1 MSGIDARMTFVAT
14 VKNWAVELGYPVIDK
29 DLDDAPA
36 NDRYLQLTH
45 VEDFH
50 DNPEEGIT
58 TVLFDLALFHT
69 FEESGTTNTSII
81 ALQDLK
87 VLQKKIKSLGNQEK
101 FTYDADSSVAP
112 RKSGQYEVELHE
124 SSGNLARKRTNS
136 HISIT
141 VELIT
146 TDR

>member
-14 VKNWAVELGYPVIDK
+14 VKSWAGELGYPVIDK

-36 NDRYLQLTH
+36 NGNYLQLTH

-50 DNPEEGIT
+50 DNPDVGTT

-69 FEESGTTNTSII
+69 FAESGTTNTSII

-87 VLQKKIKSLGNQEK
+87 ALQKKIKALGNQEK
-101 FTYDADSSVAP
+101 FTYDADSTIAP
-112 RKSGQYEVELHE
+112 RKSGQYIVELHE
-124 SSGNLARKRTNS
+124 CSGNLAKKRTNS

-141 VELIT
+141 VELLT